1 MTTVTRILVPY
12 AFTDGSERALDFA
25 RMLSDKCGASLHL
38 LHVIGF
44 RLATPDRLAEE
55 QQAACRRLEAIVAG
69 EDRTRRP
76 VVTACRVGT
85 IASEIVR
92 YAADEG
98 VDLIVMGTHR
108 HGPSPQ
114 METGSIAE
122 AVIEATP
129 CAVLTVKGAANAVPA
144 GARQRQPA

>member
-55 QQAACRRLEAIVAG
+55 QQAACRRLERRSSG
-69 EDRTRRP
+69 MPPTR
-76 VVTACRVGT
+76 
-85 IASEIVR
+85 ASI
-92 YAADEG
+92 
-98 VDLIVMGTHR
+98 
-108 HGPSPQ
+108 S
-114 METGSIAE
+114 S
-122 AVIEATP
+122 
-129 CAVLTVKGAANAVPA
+129 
-144 GARQRQPA
+144 